1 MAKAPPLIM
10 FLPGLD
16 GTGDLFAPLLA
27 ELPEAI
33 EARVVQYPPDRSLGY
48 EALATLIEGQ
58 LPATQPFA
66 LVGESFSGPLALM
79 VAAKAPPGLAAVAL
93 VASFHRHPVPPWLA
107 ALQPMV
113 SAIFSRPPPE
123 FVVRHLL
130 AGSDAPA
137 DLIAQFRAAVARVRP
152 EVLSARVRAALDVD
166 ASDALAAC
174 RVPLLYLGGTEDR
187 LLRRAIPDEI
197 QTIHPSA
204 EVRHLAAPHLLLQR
218 LPREAAAALSEFC
231 APAFDGAPSRVGS

>member
-1 MAKAPPLIM
+1 ML
-10 FLPGLD
+10 LPGLD

-27 ELPEAI
+27 ELPEAF
-33 EARVVQYPPDRSLGY
+33 ETRVVRYPHDHLLGY
-48 EALATLIEGQ
+48 EALASLIEEQ
-58 LPATQPFA
+58 LPTSQTFA

-93 VASFHRHPVPPWLA
+93 VASFHRRPVAPWLA
-107 ALQPMV
+107 ALRPMM
-113 SAIFSRPPPE
+113 SAILSRPPPE
-123 FVVRHLL
+123 LVVRHLL
-130 AGSDAPA
+130 AGSEAPA
-137 DLIAQFRAAVARVRP
+137 DLIAKFRAAVARVRP

-197 QTIHPSA
+197 RAILPSA
-204 EVRHLAAPHLLLQR
+204 EVHQLPAPHLILQR
-218 LPREAAAALSEFC
+218 RPHEAAAALRDFC
-231 APAFDGAPSRVGS
+231 AAAG